1 VSATDVA
8 MQQVPPDV
16 WAAFERRLD
25 QAQVPSGQRP
35 DYLKWVRF
43 YSDFCAKYGHSPA
56 LPTSLG
62 PFLNKLA
69 AKNQSVGQRSQAS
82 AAVRLLIQADP
93 KPRSTLNLQPSP
105 ASRRCRRQWRNGE
118 FPSRPGP
125 HARTG
130 QSLRFPSR
138 IPSRPARPGDGSGGR
153 ATRFSL
159 AARLTYLAPPA
170 CLILRNAVKS
180 T

>member
-1 VSATDVA
+1 

-138 IPSRPARPGDGSGGR
+138 ISVTSCPARGWLRRSCHPVLFGSPFNLPGSS
-153 ATRFSL
+153 SL
-159 AARLTYLAPPA
+159 FNPKKR
-170 CLILRNAVKS
+170 S
-180 T
+180 